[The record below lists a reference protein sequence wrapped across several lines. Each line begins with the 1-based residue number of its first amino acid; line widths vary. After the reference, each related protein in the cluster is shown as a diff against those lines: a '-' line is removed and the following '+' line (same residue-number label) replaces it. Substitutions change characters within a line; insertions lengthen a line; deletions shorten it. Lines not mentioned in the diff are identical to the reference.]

1 MYSQLYQ
8 WQMEYII
15 FYQKTV
21 PNFSICQI
29 STGTQILDPLSWFT
43 SQGLTWWIY
52 SAQST
57 ICHYLMLQ
65 FVKNL
70 GADSWIYFPIST
82 LEARKGFSGAEEMAQ
97 LGKCLRCKLTD
108 LNLIQKSH
116 KKVECWQGMISNPRT
131 GDAKTQDPWFGQ
143 AAKNHHAPIDQP
155 LPNNTT
161 LGTMPFTHSLA
172 GHHALNA
179 KNLTD
184 SVWYL
189 LVKIID

>member
-1 MYSQLYQ
+1 MVYGFFQMYSQLYQ

-15 FYQKTV
+15 SYQKTV

-29 STGTQILDPLSWFT
+29 STGTQIFDPLSWFT
-43 SQGLTWWIY
+43 SVLRHRVWLWWIY
-52 SAQST
+52 SAQSI

-116 KKVECWQGMISNPRT
+116 KKGRVLAGDDFQSQNWGCKDTRSLVWTSCENP
-131 GDAKTQDPWFGQ
+131 
-143 AAKNHHAPIDQP
+143 P
-155 LPNNTT
+155 LPNRPDT
-161 LGTMPFTHSLA
+161 PQ
-172 GHHALNA
+172 
-179 KNLTD
+179 
-184 SVWYL
+184 
-189 LVKIID
+189 